1 MIDEALSSQLA
12 FLGRNASRGH
22 CLMTGSRLFLT
33 EAKLPFPVEVERK
46 T

>member
-1 MIDEALSSQLA
+1 MTKPRLLHSLFSGGTQAAVI
-12 FLGRNASRGH
+12 

-33 EAKLPFPVEVERK
+33 EAALPFPVEVERK